1 MIDMPKQKD
10 LKRLVRSRMQKTGES
25 YTAARVHVTRT
36 KKAPAKTPAEF
47 ETLAGI
53 KDATILAKSGKA
65 WVEWVRILD
74 AIDGANLAHRDIASF
89 VHDEHG
95 VDGWWSQSVT
105 VGYERIKGLR
115 EIGQRRSGAYEASK
129 SKTLPVRAAVA
140 FDAFVNVRTR
150 KKWLADVAFTVRKAT
165 PSKSVRITW
174 PDGTDVMVWIT
185 PKGEKCSVAV
195 QHTKLASRAAQTS
208 YKAYWAEKLA
218 ALEELLGD

>member
-1 MIDMPKQKD
+1 MPKQKD

-25 YTAARVHVTRT
+25 YTTARVHLTRT
-36 KKAPAKTPAEF
+36 KKAPAKTAAEF

-65 WVEWVRILD
+65 WAEWVRILD
-74 AIDGANLAHRDIASF
+74 AIDGANLPHRDIASF

-140 FDAFVNVRTR
+140 FDAFVNARTR

-174 PDGTDVMVWIT
+174 PDGTDVTVWIT

-195 QHTKLASRAAQTS
+195 QHTKLVSRAAQAS
-208 YKAYWAEKLA
+208 YKVYWAEKLA
-218 ALEELLGD
+218 ALVELLGD